1 MAKQAI
7 TKFLIK
13 FTSAGND
20 YYVKSNKGSV
30 GFSYAKGRSTATKYD
45 QTVAKQLVSFLS
57 ATEGITNVGAV
68 PAKEE
73 VYPEFWEIL
82 GPEVLKLALS

>member
-1 MAKQAI
+1 MAKQS
-7 TKFLIK
+7 TSKFIVK
-13 FTSAGND
+13 FTSADKN
-20 YYVKSNKGSV
+20 YFVKSNKGSV
-30 GFSYAKGRSTATKYD
+30 GFSYSKGRSTATKYD
-45 QTVAKQLVSFLS
+45 QATANQLVSFLS
-57 ATEGITNVGAV
+57 MTEGLTQVEAV